1 VKPEFQK
8 IHETVTSENGLDARG
23 CELRTAKSG
32 ALSLHNILCRKR
44 GRAAAL
50 CVQMDFFLST
60 PKEER
65 VRSPRTQRSDSA
77 STDDSLASST
87 KGSSSSI
94 APSWLRR
101 SRENSN
107 SPTSAN
113 SKPFFTDDESRSRAS
128 SRETEA
134 TRPASSSKSA
144 SPARPLDET
153 MPTPPVPD
161 AVLLKDAEFG
171 SGAGALKVALYAYAK
186 RCFCSE
192 NISFLSA
199 RRYYLSKLA
208 DSEPAASDARRA
220 AIIKLFVSDNADM
233 QVNLSSALKVETVK
247 RAEQSLDNCFDA
259 AADEICKLMSTDI
272 WPKFVRSK
280 EYAALTPEERSSAP
294 TTIATAAKLNA
305 EKTAADGILERDS
318 RASSAVTN
326 CSTHSTYKEQQQQQ
340 QKQQQCESSALCT
353 PAITPRAC
361 SNSDESAVGCIIGD
375 HSEKQQQQQ
384 QAEQCCDVEAIS
396 VSLKAFELQ
405 QQEQQQQQLPS
416 CAVPSTSPL
425 PR

>member
-1 VKPEFQK
+1 
-8 IHETVTSENGLDARG
+8 
-23 CELRTAKSG
+23 
-32 ALSLHNILCRKR
+32 
-44 GRAAAL
+44 
-50 CVQMDFFLST
+50 MDFFLST

-87 KGSSSSI
+87 KGGSSI
-94 APSWLRR
+94 TPSWLRR
-101 SRENSN
+101 SRESSN

-113 SKPFFTDDESRSRAS
+113 SKPYFNEDESRSRAS
-128 SRETEA
+128 SKEAET
-134 TRPASSSKSA
+134 TRPTSSKSS

-153 MPTPPVPD
+153 TPPVPD

-171 SGAGALKVALYAYAK
+171 SGAGALKVALYTYAK

-220 AIIKLFVSDNADM
+220 AIVKLFISDNADM
-233 QVNLSSALKVETVK
+233 QVNLSSALRVETLK
-247 RAEQSLDNCFDA
+247 RAEQSLDSCFDD
-259 AADEICKLMSTDI
+259 AADEICWILSTDI

-280 EYAALTPEERSSAP
+280 EYAALTPEERSAAR
-294 TTIATAAKLNA
+294 TTV
-305 EKTAADGILERDS
+305 ADARLERDS
-318 RASSAVTN
+318 RASPALTD

-340 QKQQQCESSALCT
+340 QQQSSTVCT

-361 SNSDESAVGCIIGD
+361 SNSEESAVGCSTGD
-375 HSEKQQQQQ
+375 SSSVQQPQ
-384 QAEQCCDVEAIS
+384 QAEQCCVVEAIA
-396 VSLKAFELQ
+396 VSLKAIELQ
-405 QQEQQQQQLPS
+405 QQQQGQQQLPS
-416 CAVPSTSPL
+416 YAVPSTSPL